1 MEFKL
6 KKDSIIYAITAL
18 FTALVYS
25 YKDAVW
31 VNEKYA
37 MYFERGDTSSPIFIL
52 LIHSA
57 LLIVF
62 IAGVREICKNKKY
75 FIYGFLLFLTISF
88 YFAKTFLEDGV
99 YSALTSPT
107 TPIVYLLSLAFFVG
121 MDDKIWNAVRK
132 CLPVL
137 IVAYICLLIYSYMSL
152 LNRYG
157 AVVVGNSS
165 LIFYYVA
172 LFWCSIIY
180 LTDRIIRK
188 EDIGLFQQ
196 LLIAFNIVF
205 AVIINSRSWILQSC
219 LVAIVIY
226 LFGTTK
232 HNIRTK
238 FFRLSLLLITGLLVL
253 QLLDNYFSTYLTFLS
268 NKLGSDSRSH
278 QYIEIASASSFWG
291 WIFGNGAKA
300 MYYDSAQGFIAN
312 IDNQYIFIAF
322 HYGVVVLLQW
332 LAPQVMALVSI
343 VKNRNIRLIAALPI
357 ICWFMA
363 LGGLSVFNVVYC
375 DIKHLLIMLYMGHV
389 ISLNNNGGCTDE

>member
-1 MEFKL
+1 MEFKQ
-6 KKDSIIYAITAL
+6 KKDIIIYAIIAL

-37 MYFERGDTSSPIFIL
+37 MYFERGDTSTPIFL
-52 LIHSA
+52 LLVHSA

-62 IAGVREICKNKKY
+62 IAGIGEICKNKNY
-75 FIYGFLLFLTISF
+75 FLYGFVFFLTISF
-88 YFAKTFLEDGV
+88 YFAKSFFEDGV

-107 TPIVYLLSLAFFVG
+107 TPIVYLLNLAFFIG
-121 MDDKIWNAVRK
+121 MDNKIWNAVRR
-132 CLPVL
+132 CLPIL
-137 IVAYICLLIYSYMSL
+137 IVAYICLLGYEYMIL
-152 LNRYG
+152 VNKYG
-157 AVVVGNSS
+157 VVVVGNSS
-165 LIFYYVA
+165 LIFYYVS

-180 LTDRIIRK
+180 LTDRILRK
-188 EDIGLFQQ
+188 EGIGLFQQ

-219 LVAIVIY
+219 LVAVVVY
-226 LFGTTK
+226 LFGSTK

-238 FFRLSLLLITGLLVL
+238 ILRLSLLIITGFLVL
-253 QLLDNYFSTYLTFLS
+253 QLLDNYFSTHLAFLS

-278 QYIEIASASSFWG
+278 QYTEIASASSFWG

-300 MYYDSAQGFIAN
+300 VYYDSAQGYIAN

-332 LAPQVMALVSI
+332 LAPQVMALFSI
-343 VKNRNIRLIAALPI
+343 VKNKNIRLIATLPI

-363 LGGLSVFNVVYC
+363 LGGLSIFNVVYC
-375 DIKHLLIMLYMGHV
+375 DIKHLMIMLYMGHV
-389 ISLNNNGGCTDE
+389 MSLNNNGGYADE

>member
-37 MYFERGDTSSPIFIL
+37 MYFERGDTTTPIYL
-52 LIHSA
+52 LLAHSA

-62 IAGVREICKNKKY
+62 IVGVKKICKNKKY
-75 FIYGFLLFLTISF
+75 FLYGFLFFLTISF
-88 YFAKTFLEDGV
+88 YFAKSFLEDGV

-180 LTDRIIRK
+180 LTDRILQK

-205 AVIINSRSWILQSC
+205 AVIINSRSWTIQSC
-219 LVAIVIY
+219 LVAIVVY
-226 LFGTTK
+226 LFGTTQ
-232 HNIRTK
+232 HSIRAK
-238 FFRLSLLLITGLLVL
+238 VLRILLLITAGFLIL
-253 QLLDNYFSTYLTFLS
+253 QLLDNYFSTSLDFFIE
-268 NKLGSDSRSH
+268 KIGRDSRSH
-278 QYIEIASASSFWG
+278 QYADIASASSLEG
-291 WIFGNGAKA
+291 WIFGNGAQA
-300 MYYDSAQGFIAN
+300 VYYESAQGFIAN

-332 LAPQVMALVSI
+332 LAPQVMALFSI
-343 VKNRNIRLIAALPI
+343 VKNRKIRLIAALPI

-363 LGGLSVFNVVYC
+363 LGGLSIFNGVYC
-375 DIKHLLIMLYMGHV
+375 DLKNLMIMLYMGHV
-389 ISLNNNGGCTDE
+389 MSLNNNGGYADE

>member
-37 MYFERGDTSSPIFIL
+37 MYFERGDTSTPIYIL

-57 LLIVF
+57 LLMVF
-62 IAGVREICKNKKY
+62 VAGIRKICRNRNY
-75 FIYGFLLFLTISF
+75 FLYSFIFFLTISF
-88 YFAKTFLEDGV
+88 YFAKSFVEDGV
-99 YSALTSPT
+99 YSALTLPT
-107 TPIVYLLSLAFFVG
+107 TPIIYLLSLAFFLG
-121 MDDKIWNAVRK
+121 MDDKIWNSVRR

-137 IVAYICLLIYSYMSL
+137 IVAYVCLLGYAYMTL
-152 LNRYG
+152 VNKYG
-157 AVVVGNSS
+157 VVVVGNSS

-180 LTDRIIRK
+180 LIDRILQK
-188 EDIGLFQQ
+188 ESIGLFQQ
-196 LLIAFNIVF
+196 ILIAFNIVF
-205 AVIINSRSWILQSC
+205 AVIINSRSWIVQSC
-219 LVAIVIY
+219 LVAIVVY
-226 LFGTTK
+226 LFGSTR

-238 FFRLSLLLITGLLVL
+238 IFRLLLLITTGFLVL
-253 QLLDNYFSTYLTFLS
+253 QILDNYFSSNLAFLID
-268 NKLGSDSRSH
+268 KLGSDSRSH

-291 WIFGNGAKA
+291 WVFGNGAKA
-300 MYYDSAQGFIAN
+300 VYYDSAQGFIGN

-322 HYGVVVLLQW
+322 HYGIVVLLQW
-332 LAPQVMALVSI
+332 LAPQVMALFSI

-375 DIKHLLIMLYMGHV
+375 DIKHLMIMLYMGHV
-389 ISLNNNGGCTDE
+389 MSLNNNGGCTDE